1 MRIAFVTAE
10 IAPFSKTGGLG
21 DVSAAFPKAMQGL
34 GHKIIIITPLY
45 KSIDS
50 QKYRLQVVKENI
62 IAKIGEKIEVFDLYV
77 SFIPNSKVPVYFIK
91 NPYLYREGIY
101 VDKDGKDYS
110 DSAYRFLTFT
120 KSVFAMLKWLKFS
133 PDIIHSNDWHTGLLP
148 FFLKTEYNNID
159 LFMKTKSVYTIHNIG
174 YQGIYPFQDIADAQL
189 SDVYFDE
196 DLLGFYGQVNFMKA
210 AIVYSDVL
218 TTVSSKYAE
227 EIQTNEFGYGLES
240 YIKGRKEDLYGIVHG
255 VDLNAWNPKSDR
267 LIVKNYDSKN
277 LNGKT
282 ESKNYLQDKLNL
294 NVSDLP
300 LLGVISRLATQKG
313 LDLIL
318 EKFDDIMKLDVQF
331 VLLGTGEP
339 ELEKKFKKKE
349 EKYHENCS
357 VNITF
362 DNTLAHQ
369 IEAAADI
376 FLMPSKYEPCGL
388 NQMYS
393 MIYGTVPIVRNTG
406 GLSDT
411 VQNYKPETEEGT
423 GFVFENP
430 STKEFFEAVKRAVKL
445 YKEDPEKWLN
455 LKKKI
460 MNLDFSWKN
469 AAKQWQNVYEIA
481 QSKKYQ

>member
-34 GHKIIIITPLY
+34 GHKIIIITPFY
-45 KSIDS
+45 KSIDI
-50 QKYRLQVVKENI
+50 KKFRLQVVKENI
-62 IAKIGEKIEVFDLYV
+62 IAKIGEKVELFDLYV
-77 SFIPNSKVPVYFIK
+77 SFIPHSKVPVYFIK
-91 NPYLYREGIY
+91 NSYLYREGIY
-101 VDKDGKDYS
+101 VDEDGEDYS

-133 PDIIHSNDWHTGLLP
+133 PDVIHCNDWHTGLLP
-148 FFLKTEYNNID
+148 FFLKTEYNNVD
-159 LFMKTKSVYTIHNIG
+159 LFKKTRSVYTIHNIG
-174 YQGIYPFQDIADAQL
+174 YQGIYPFEDIADVQL

-196 DLLGFYGQVNFMKA
+196 DLLGFYGKINFKKA
-210 AIVYSDVL
+210 AIVYADIL

-227 EIQTNEFGYGLES
+227 EIQTKEFGYGLES
-240 YIKGRKEDLYGIVHG
+240 FIEKRKEDLYGIVHG
-255 VDLNAWNPKSDR
+255 VDLNVWNPKSDSL
-267 LIVKNYDSKN
+267 LIKNYDSKN
-277 LNGKT
+277 LKGKV

-300 LLGVISRLATQKG
+300 ILGVISRLATQKG

-318 EKFDDIMKLDVQF
+318 EKFDDIMKLKVQF
-331 VLLGTGEP
+331 ILLGTGEP

-357 VNITF
+357 INIMF

-388 NQMYS
+388 NQLYS
-393 MIYGTVPIVRNTG
+393 MIYGTVPLVRNTG

-411 VQNYKPETEEGT
+411 VQNYDPETEEGT

-430 STKEFFEAVKRAVKL
+430 NAKEFFDAVKRAVKV
-445 YKEDPEKWLN
+445 YKEEPEKWLK

-460 MNLDFSWKN
+460 MNQDFTWKN
-469 AAKQWQNVYEIA
+469 AAKQWQKVYELA
-481 QSKKYQ
+481 KDKKR

>member
-1 MRIAFVTAE
+1 MKIAFITAE

-34 GHKIIIITPLY
+34 GHKIIIITPFY
-45 KSIDS
+45 KSIDTK
-50 QKYRLQVVKENI
+50 KYRIQVVKENI
-62 IAKIGEKIEVFDLYV
+62 IAKIGDKIEIFDLYV
-77 SFIPNSKVPVYFIK
+77 SFIPHSKVPVYFIK

-101 VDKDGKDYS
+101 VDEDGEDYS

-133 PDIIHSNDWHTGLLP
+133 PDIIHCNDWHLGLLP
-148 FFLKTEYNNID
+148 FFLKTEYNSID
-159 LFMKTKSVYTIHNIG
+159 LFRKTKSVFTIHNIG
-174 YQGIYPFQDIADAQL
+174 YQGIYPFEDIADAQI
-189 SDVYFDE
+189 SEVYFDE
-196 DLLGFYGQVNFMKA
+196 DLLGFYGKLNFMKA
-210 AIVYSDVL
+210 AVVYADIV

-227 EIQTNEFGYGLES
+227 EIQTKEFGYGLES
-240 YIKGRKEDLYGIVHG
+240 FIKKRKEDLYGIVHG
-255 VDLNAWNPKSDR
+255 VDLNVWNPKKDPL
-267 LIVKNYDSKN
+267 LIKNYDSKN
-277 LNGKT
+277 LKGKV

-294 NVSDLP
+294 NVADLP
-300 LLGVISRLATQKG
+300 ILAVISRLATQKG

-318 EKFDDIMKLDVQF
+318 EKFDEIMKLKVQF
-331 VLLGTGEP
+331 ILLGTGEP
-339 ELEKKFKKKE
+339 ALEKKFKEKE

-357 VNITF
+357 INIMF

-393 MIYGTVPIVRNTG
+393 MIYGTVPLVRNTG

-411 VQNYKPETEEGT
+411 VQDYNPETEEGT
-423 GFVFENP
+423 GFVFTNP
-430 STKEFFEAVKRAVKL
+430 NSKEFFAAVKRAVKI
-445 YKEDPEKWLN
+445 YKKEPEKWLK

-460 MNLDFSWKN
+460 MNLDFTWKN
-469 AAKQWQNVYEIA
+469 AAKRWQEIYELA
-481 QSKKYQ
+481 KAK